1 MKRKIF
7 SKLLMVALVIAAV
20 GSFVSCKDYDDDI
33 NNLQKQIDTKAALS
47 ELTALQSTLD
57 SKIAAAQS
65 AAQAAQATADA
76 AATKTAVADL
86 KTALEAAIADAK
98 KAGTDAGTQAGN
110 AITAANKAQETAE
123 AAAQAAKD
131 AQAAAKKALDEELA
145 KIAETYA
152 TKAEAAAASTA
163 AADAATAAAEANAAI
178 EKLGDTYF
186 TITEAEKLQK
196 QVDDLKADLESNIEE
211 KVKEAIKDV
220 ENAKASVDAIW
231 SAVTSVE
238 FFVAEDVIE
247 NSDVLNFQFGKQLDN
262 VFGNGKE
269 LHSYEATNDPQ
280 TYSSK
285 NDIKAENI
293 YFIRASPVNAEVD
306 AANLKLM
313 NSLGEDLSEFVNIK
327 AEAYNE
333 LLTRSAETGIWKVT
347 VTLKD
352 DVDIEKLQKA
362 TSAVLSRDKKRTISA
377 AVYAIA
383 IGNTEDADATRFAVT
398 SYDLKALTNEYT
410 AGTELD
416 FTVNGKG
423 VSTIHNRWNGAYILA
438 EDESMEKDSTYFE
451 LAWQTAINAKKGG
464 YTVPAVKAI
473 TNIGF
478 DADGN
483 ALNNYV
489 YDADDARQG
498 LAPLQVQPEEQI
510 VIKFDSEYYP
520 QIDRYY
526 VQFEKDNAIES
537 APSEYESWLSYNVTG
552 LSTMKKASERLIL
565 TVPSDASEGDVIGF
579 RVYAVNYDGT
589 LVDPDGKAFY
599 IQVGSISTSSD
610 ADQISGTFTAR
621 QAAFT
626 ANAAAIMG
634 NKANSV
640 IVPYDILKNFKLAK
654 GTTLTSAGF
663 AASVLADADNKEN
676 VPTLAANTR
685 VDIIYLTSNDADDYE
700 EATNVEDVKYIALN
714 VRNPENVVDDA
725 TIVTDPLKIVDPD
738 KHDKILGYI
747 SFVLTKGEIEQ
758 ITTNANDNKI
768 TWKTGQNG
776 TFYPNYDQATWN
788 ALFDAAATNPAE
800 IDLEDYANNL
810 NAYDDLTKY
819 AWALT
824 VTDYTTAQGTAW
836 TNAGFTM
843 TNAKA
848 TLNSANCNS
857 NADNT
862 ADDWKIKV
870 PTGMVQAAKT
880 ATLAIKSV
888 AAIDQSLSRTAKAGV
903 KKVTDASTE
912 TVVEAAKTHTYQSL
926 TLTFKDVVDT
936 QVYDWSIKY
945 DYAAV
950 GADVAALEEKDATL
964 YAKYSAATI
973 YLGSAWKSAA
983 DGDGS
988 GKIEAAEV
996 AVKNYP
1002 ALAAGVELEEIY
1014 ATSKNSAVESF
1025 WSTAQPFAKNHYVK
1039 YATEKWKS
1047 TDATAQVAVY
1057 VLSDNGTKNEYLT
1070 PTMFYKNP
1078 AVLTDNAFPA
1088 TDFAGTD
1095 IQFTKTSAATPL
1107 LTTIN
1112 QKLVIKV
1119 YDAFGR
1125 VQTLEIPFELVP

>member
-7 SKLLMVALVIAAV
+7 SKFLMVALVIAAV

-33 NNLQKQIDTKAALS
+33 NNLQKQIDAKAALS
-47 ELTALQSTLD
+47 ELTALQSTLE
-57 SKIAAAQS
+57 SKISTATAAAQK
-65 AAQAAQATADA
+65 AAEDA
-76 AATKTAVADL
+76 AAKADASL
-86 KTALEAAIADAK
+86 KATLETAIADAK
-98 KAGTDAGTQAGN
+98 KAGTDAGTQAGT
-110 AITAANKAQETAE
+110 AIAAANKAQETAD
-123 AAAQAAKD
+123 AAA
-131 AQAAAKKALDEELA
+131 AAAKKADEDAKAALA
-145 KIAETYA
+145 DALKTIEETYQ
-152 TKAEAAAASTA
+152 TKAEAAAAATEA
-163 AADAATAAAEANAAI
+163 AKALADVKAIADAAYTKAQ
-178 EKLGDTYF
+178 
-186 TITEAEKLQK
+186 AEKLQE
-196 QVDDLKADLESNIEE
+196 QVDNLKADLESSIEE

-220 ENAKASVDAIW
+220 QNAKASVDAIW

-238 FFVAEDVIE
+238 FVVAPGVIE
-247 NSDVLNFQFGKQLDN
+247 NPDVLNFQFGKQVDN

-269 LHSYEATNDPQ
+269 LHSYEATDKPE
-280 TYSSK
+280 TYK
-285 NDIKAENI
+285 AGDDIKAENI
-293 YFIRASPVNAEVD
+293 YFIRVSPVNAEVD

-347 VTLKD
+347 VTLKE

-398 SYDLKALTNEYT
+398 SYDLKALTNEYN

-416 FTVNGKG
+416 FTVNGKA
-423 VSTIHNRWNGAYILA
+423 VSTIHNRWTGNYIEA

-478 DADGN
+478 DADGK

-489 YDADDARQG
+489 YDADDARQP

-510 VIKFDSEYYP
+510 VIKFDPEYYP

-621 QAAFT
+621 QAAFA

-654 GTTLTSAGF
+654 GTTLASAGF
-663 AASVLADADNKEN
+663 DASVLADADNEEN
-676 VPTLAANTR
+676 VPTLAFDTR

-747 SFVLTKGEIEQ
+747 SFVLTKGDIKQ
-758 ITTNANDNKI
+758 ITTDANDKKI

-776 TFYPNYDQATWN
+776 TFYPNYGQATWN
-788 ALFDAAATNPAE
+788 ALFDAAATNPAP
-800 IDLEDYANNL
+800 IDLAAYANNL
-810 NAYDDLTKY
+810 DAYKDLTKY
-819 AWALT
+819 AWTLT
-824 VTDYTTAQGTAW
+824 VSDYSTAEGTAW

-843 TNAKA
+843 ANDKA
-848 TLNSANCNS
+848 ALNSDNCDS
-857 NADNT
+857 DADDV
-862 ADDWKIKV
+862 ADDWVINV
-870 PTGMVQAAKT
+870 PTGMVQAGKT
-880 ATLAIKSV
+880 ATLDIKSV
-888 AAIDQSLSRTAKAGV
+888 AAIDQSLSRTAIPGV
-903 KKVTDASTE
+903 KKVTDASVE
-912 TVVEAAKTHTYQSL
+912 TTVAAAKTHLYQSL
-926 TLTFKDVVDT
+926 PLTFKDVVES
-936 QVYDWSIKY
+936 QVYNWSIKY
-945 DYAAV
+945 GYAAV
-950 GADVAALEEKDATL
+950 GADVASIEQKDATL
-964 YAKYSAATI
+964 FARYSDATI
-973 YLGSAWKSAA
+973 YLGNAWTSAA
-983 DGDGS
+983 DAGGTA
-988 GKIEAAEV
+988 GKIDADEI

-1002 ALAAGVELEEIY
+1002 VLGGAGVELEEIY

-1025 WSTAQPFAKNHYVK
+1025 WSTAQPFAKAHYVK
-1039 YATEKWKS
+1039 YVKEKWNS
-1047 TDATAQVAVY
+1047 SDAAAKVAVY

-1070 PTMFYKNP
+1070 PTMFYKN
-1078 AVLTDNAFPA
+1078 AADLTDNAFPA
-1088 TDFAGTD
+1088 ADFAGTD
-1095 IQFTKTSAATPL
+1095 IQFTQTNPGTPL

-1125 VQTLEIPFELVP
+1125 VQTLQIPFELVP